1 MINLVYPHRY
11 KILNTLEIPAIAF
24 LIRGP
29 IVWDASYR
37 DDLVKEPPKMSN
49 VCDYGVQILDRK
61 L

>member
-29 IVWDASYR
+29 IVWDATYR
-37 DDLVKEPPKMSN
+37 DDSSKNRQKCQMFAIM
-49 VCDYGVQILDRK
+49 VCK
-61 L
+61 F